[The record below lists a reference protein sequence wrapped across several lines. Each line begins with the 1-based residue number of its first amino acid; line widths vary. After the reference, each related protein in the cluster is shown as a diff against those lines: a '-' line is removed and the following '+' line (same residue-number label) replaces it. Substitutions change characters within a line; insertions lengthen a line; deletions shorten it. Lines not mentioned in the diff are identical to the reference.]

1 MIEFTVYLI
10 NGDIETFRVKESM
23 KLPMMNVFN
32 SDDDVYDYSYKEV
45 IA

>member
-10 NGDIETFRVKESM
+10 NGDVETFRVRESM
-23 KLPMMNVFN
+23 KLSMMNVFDR
-32 SDDDVYDYSYKEV
+32 DDDVYDYSFKEV